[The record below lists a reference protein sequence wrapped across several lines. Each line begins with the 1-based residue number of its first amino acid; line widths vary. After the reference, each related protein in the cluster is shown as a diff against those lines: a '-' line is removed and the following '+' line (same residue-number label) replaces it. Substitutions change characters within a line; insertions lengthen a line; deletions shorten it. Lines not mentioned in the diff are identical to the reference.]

1 MTQERQTSGGTG
13 RDTTAGTW
21 GVVLVAH
28 GSQRGAS
35 SAECS
40 CSWGIPGAGTPE
52 WCLHCPSTPQGLN
65 DATLRLQDV
74 LGADLAQVQLSC
86 LEFIEPRPDQTIEDM
101 AAQGLQRVVVLP
113 YLLGQGKHVTLE
125 MDEILDEAREALPG
139 VDLRLADVLGADP
152 RLASVVVERV
162 LTLEASTSAAPAA
175 GTTTGVL
182 IVKAGTKNQYD
193 DCVWLHE
200 LGRRVEATLGESY
213 AVAVAQSHYGD
224 PTVEIAAAQLV
235 DERGVSRIVMA
246 PYVFFPGL
254 ILKRNVL
261 GGLDRLQA
269 RYPHISMAVTP
280 PLGVDDRVVEVAA
293 DRVRHVWDQA
303 PHAGP

>member
-1 MTQERQTSGGTG
+1 MTQDKGSSN
-13 RDTTAGTW
+13 DTARNTQQGSW

-40 CSWGIPGAGTPE
+40 CSWGIPETQTPD

-65 DATLRLQDV
+65 DATVRLQEA
-74 LGADLAQVQLSC
+74 LGADQARVQLSC
-86 LEFIEPRPDQTIEDM
+86 LEFIEPRPDQTIQDM
-101 AAQGLQRVVVLP
+101 AAQGLQRVVIMP

-125 MDEILDEAREALPG
+125 MDEVLDEARAELPG
-139 VDLRLADVLGADP
+139 VDLRLADVLGADS

-162 LTLEASTSAAPAA
+162 RTLEQSTSSSPAA
-175 GTTTGVL
+175 GSTTGILV
-182 IVKAGTKNQYD
+182 VKAGTKNQYD

-200 LGRRVEATLGESY
+200 LGRTVEASLGPDY

-224 PTVEIAAAQLV
+224 PTVETGAAQLV
-235 DERGVSRIVMA
+235 DERGVSRIVVV
-246 PYVFFPGL
+246 PYIFFPGL

-261 GGLDRLQA
+261 GGLDRLRA
-269 RYPHISMAVTP
+269 KYPHISLAVTP

-293 DRVRHVWDQA
+293 DRVRQVWQQ
-303 PHAGP
+303 AGP

>member
-1 MTQERQTSGGTG
+1 M
-13 RDTTAGTW
+13 
-21 GVVLVAH
+21 
-28 GSQRGAS
+28 
-35 SAECS
+35 
-40 CSWGIPGAGTPE
+40 
-52 WCLHCPSTPQGLN
+52 HCPSTPQGLN
-65 DATLRLQDV
+65 DATLRLQEV

-101 AAQGLQRVVVLP
+101 AAQGLQRVVVVP

-162 LTLEASTSAAPAA
+162 LTLEASTSAAPEA

-200 LGRRVEATLGESY
+200 LGRRVEAALGESY

-224 PTVEIAAAQLV
+224 PTVETGAAQLV
-235 DERGVSRIVMA
+235 DERGVSRIVMV

-269 RYPHISMAVTP
+269 KYPDISMAVTP

-303 PHAGP
+303 PHASP

>member
-1 MTQERQTSGGTG
+1 MTQQRPSPVTGPTDNAGGP
-13 RDTTAGTW
+13 W

-40 CSWGIPGAGTPE
+40 CSWRIPESETPD
-52 WCLHCPSTPQGLN
+52 WCMNCPSTPQGLN
-65 DATLRLQDV
+65 DATARLQGA
-74 LGADLAQVQLSC
+74 LGADQAQVQLSC
-86 LEFIEPRPDQTIEDM
+86 LEFIEPRPDQTIQDM
-101 AAQGLQRVVVLP
+101 AAKGLQRMVVMP

-125 MDEILDEAREALPG
+125 MDEVLDEARAGLPG

-162 LTLEASTSAAPAA
+162 RTLEASTATAPSP
-175 GTTTGVL
+175 GETTGILV
-182 IVKAGTKNQYD
+182 VKAGTKNQYD
-193 DCVWLHE
+193 DCIWLHE
-200 LGRRVEATLGESY
+200 LGKTVEDILGHGY

-224 PTVEIAAAQLV
+224 PTIEAGAAQLV
-235 DERGVSRIVMA
+235 DERRVSRIVVV

-261 GGLDRLQA
+261 GGLDRLQVK
-269 RYPHISMAVTP
+269 YPGISLAVTP
-280 PLGVDDRVVEVAA
+280 PLGVDDRVVDVAA
-293 DRVRHVWDQA
+293 DRVRQVWGQA
-303 PHAGP
+303 